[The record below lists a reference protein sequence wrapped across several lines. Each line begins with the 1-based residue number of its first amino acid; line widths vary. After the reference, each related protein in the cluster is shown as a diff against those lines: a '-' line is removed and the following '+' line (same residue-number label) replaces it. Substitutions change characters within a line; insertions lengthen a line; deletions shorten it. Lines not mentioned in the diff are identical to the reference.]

1 MPDPLADQVIAK
13 IGEAASLYNRLVLVV
28 GPAGSGK
35 TTALLEVGKR
45 IGVPRLD
52 VNLELSRRML
62 ELTDGQRPIQVQQM
76 LRDLIGEAST
86 EVVLLDNIELLFDVS
101 LKQDP
106 LRLLQGLSRAKTLVV
121 AWPGTLHS
129 GRLLYAS
136 PGHPQYKEFQ
146 PEGAILIET
155 ATAQ

>member
-1 MPDPLADQVIAK
+1 MPDPLADQIIAK
-13 IGEAASLYNRLVLVV
+13 IWDAAALYNRLVLVV

-35 TTALLEVGKR
+35 TTELLEVKKR
-45 IGVPRLD
+45 TGVPRLN

-62 ELTDGQRPIQVQQM
+62 ELTERQRPIQVQQM
-76 LRDLIGEAST
+76 LRDLLMEANS

-101 LKQDP
+101 LMQDP
-106 LRLLQGLSRAKTLVV
+106 FRLLQGLSRAKTLAV
-121 AWPGTLHS
+121 AWPGTLLS

-136 PGHPQYKEFQ
+136 PGHPEYKEYQ

-155 ATAQ
+155 ANAE

>member
-1 MPDPLADQVIAK
+1 MPDPLADQIMAK
-13 IGEAASLYNRLVLVV
+13 IGEVALVYNRLVVVV

-35 TTALLEVGKR
+35 TTALLEVEKR
-45 IGVPRLD
+45 TDAPRSN
-52 VNLELSRRML
+52 VNLELSRCLL
-62 ELTDGQRPIQVQQM
+62 ELTEQQRPLHVQQV
-76 LRDLIGEAST
+76 LRDLLAQANR

-106 LRLLQGLSRAKTLVV
+106 FRLLQGLSRARTLAV

-136 PGHPQYKEFQ
+136 PGHPEYKEYQ

-155 ATAQ
+155 AIAE